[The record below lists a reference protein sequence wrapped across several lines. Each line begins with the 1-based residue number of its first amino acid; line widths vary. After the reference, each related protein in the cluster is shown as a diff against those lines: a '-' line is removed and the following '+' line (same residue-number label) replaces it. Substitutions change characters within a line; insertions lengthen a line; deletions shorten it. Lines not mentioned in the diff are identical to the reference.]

1 MNTVLLARLQAL
13 AADRPAVLT
22 VLSDGKESLDL
33 QELISR
39 SVLVSDWLT
48 DNQVRVLALQAE
60 NSIDWVVVDLACQLA
75 GVVCLPVPGFFSR
88 QQALFCMREAVAD
101 ILLSDQDVLANELV
115 TGGASVSRRLLPGS
129 LALDAWDLGWP
140 GQGLLPAMPSGT
152 QKITFTSG
160 STGSPKGVCLSSE
173 HQWQVAA
180 SLAGAIK
187 VRGARHLCLLP
198 LATLLENIAGV
209 YVPLLLGGTVIL
221 PGEEARGLSGSS
233 GLDVAAMTAC
243 IDRERPDSMILLP
256 QLLLALVA
264 ACQGGWVAPAT
275 LKFVAVGGGKVAP
288 GLIRTAREWGIPV
301 YEGYGL
307 SECGSVVALNTP
319 EGDFPGSVGRVLP
332 HCKVHVKDDEILVT
346 GSCHLGY
353 LGDTQSWYP
362 EQIATGDLG
371 RHFPD
376 GSLTIFGRR
385 KNQLIS
391 SFGRNI
397 NPEWVESALAAI
409 PLLSRCV
416 VLGEGQP
423 YLGALLSAPPAVTDS
438 QVQQW
443 IDQVNAELPDYA
455 RVVVWQRLELAAWQG
470 LLTPNGRVR
479 RELLNENLAE
489 AVTTLFQPAPAP
501 LSVSC

>member
-1 MNTVLLARLQAL
+1 MSDSLIGRLQSL
-13 AADRPAVLT
+13 AEDRPAEEAVLR
-22 VLSDGKESLDL
+22 DGSETLDFP
-33 QELISR
+33 ELISR
-39 SVLVSDWLT
+39 VILVSDWLV

-60 NSIDWVVVDLACQLA
+60 NSIDWVVLDLACQAA

-88 QQALFCMREAVAD
+88 KQALFCMQAAAAD
-101 ILLSDQDVLANELV
+101 LLLADKDLLANELV
-115 TGGASVSRRLLPGS
+115 AGGVTACRRAAPGPFS
-129 LALDAWDLGWP
+129 LGAWVLIWP
-140 GQGLLPAMPSGT
+140 GLELSPAIPAGT
-152 QKITFTSG
+152 GKITFTSG

-187 VRGARHLCLLP
+187 ARGARHLCLLP

-209 YVPLLLGGTVIL
+209 YAPLLLGGSVIL
-221 PGEEARGLSGSS
+221 STSENRGLSGSS
-233 GLDVAAMTAC
+233 GLDVGAMTAC

-264 ACQGGWVAPAT
+264 ACQGGWMAPAS

-288 GLIRTAREWGIPV
+288 DLIRTARELGIPV

-319 EGDFPGSVGRVLP
+319 EHDFQGSVGQLLP
-332 HCKVHVKDDEILVT
+332 HCKVQVKDDEILVS

-353 LGDTQSWYP
+353 LGDLDSWYP

-371 RHFPD
+371 RRSPD

-397 NPEWVESALAAI
+397 NPEWVESALAAR
-409 PLLSRCV
+409 PLFSQCV
-416 VLGEGQP
+416 VVGEGQP
-423 YLGALLSAPPAVTDS
+423 FLGALLSAPATVTDA
-438 QVQQW
+438 QIQLW
-443 IDQVNAELPDYA
+443 IDQVNRELPDYA
-455 RVVVWQRLELAAWQG
+455 RVVVWNRLDLAAWQG

-479 RELLNENLAE
+479 RELLNEHLAE
-489 AVTTLFQPAPAP
+489 AVNKLFQPAPIP